1 MPDITLSKCVK
12 RVCIDSVASVLA
24 RLYASMKQSNQ
35 DTRSAI
41 YKTVLRRTTVIAAMF
56 AIQRI
61 HRRCTMLE
69 GAFVFVVLT
78 LLFVPNTSLAGTTR
92 ANIKLVNNGYEGI
105 LIAIGESVP
114 FSKSVAVID
123 RIKVGHQYTCMRAY
137 ERASVRACER
147 ECEGRFERLGKTPM
161 VRKK

>member
-35 DTRSAI
+35 DTRPAI
-41 YKTVLRRTTVIAAMF
+41 HKTVLRRTTVIAAMF

-78 LLFVPNTSLAGTTR
+78 LLLVPNTSLASTTR

-123 RIKVGHQYTCMRAY
+123 RIKVGRPYTCMRA
-137 ERASVRACER
+137 CER
-147 ECEGRFERLGKTPM
+147 VYLGRFELL
-161 VRKK
+161 